1 MTNFLSYYKNK
12 GETDKARK
20 LQEYLSDLGTP
31 TTDPTHKRLNRFRWL
46 YRDVCAGQYRNIGET
61 RSLIKSILKH
71 DTGQSYTMLLFQ
83 IFTVRAA
90 FESMR
95 LIEMMPYIDEFNRTI
110 AREIQAVHPDLDV
123 SPLFDPGKLNRIIA
137 YQYTIN

>member
-1 MTNFLSYYKNK
+1 MTNFLTYYSN
-12 GETDKARK
+12 TDRDKARK
-20 LQEYLSDLGTP
+20 LHAYLSDLGTP

-61 RSLIKSILKH
+61 RSLLKSILKR
-71 DTGQSYTMLLFQ
+71 DPELSYSMLLFQ

-90 FESMR
+90 FENMR

-110 AREIQAVHPDLDV
+110 AREIQAVHPELDV
-123 SPLFDPGKLNRIIA
+123 SPLFDPGKLNRIIE